1 MLIKSTIYYHFLS
14 SSNAINN
21 VRSIQDRK
29 NLYYLITIF
38 NFILHLYKFNIYKFI
53 LKLVSLAIIKIFRVL
68 NLIFNLIVDILYALP
83 FIILIFVTLLAACS
97 LAIAQEK
104 GTKENPFRIALVK
117 NDSYWAYIQF
127 EIDFKKSLEEFG
139 WLDKV
144 TFPEELQ
151 INWDDVAP
159 ENYKELAIDLLE
171 RDDIDLV
178 VSFGSET
185 SRLLIDNNTK
195 GINILGMC
203 IYNPITAGLV
213 SNNEYSGNPHFTT
226 AVFDNSPAQT
236 MFTVIHEM
244 FNFKKMGI
252 LYTDSIA
259 IKSYSFVDEARS
271 IARNRGFQL
280 IEYDKVDESQGMASC
295 MNGLDYL
302 LDQGIDAIFV
312 PGLPCFDVK
321 RFNLKDFYSKIY
333 ENKIISITGEDW
345 EQMRLFAMVGFITLN
360 SRVKITKFHA
370 QQAIDILS
378 GVSPGDIN
386 MATAADIQLTLNLDG
401 ADRLGLEFDL
411 HFLTNMDVIFLDL
424 VGLE

>member
-1 MLIKSTIYYHFLS
+1 MLIRLKSTYYHFLS
-14 SSNAINN
+14 SSFANN
-21 VRSIQDRK
+21 DARSIQASK
-29 NLYYLITIF
+29 NLSCLNKIF
-38 NFILHLYKFNIYKFI
+38 NFILFLYKFNIYNFI
-53 LKLVSLAIIKIFRVL
+53 LYLVSLTTKNLFRVL
-68 NLIFNLIVDILYALP
+68 NLIVINVLHALA
-83 FIILIFVTLLAACS
+83 FIFFSFVTLLIACS

-104 GTKENPFRIALVK
+104 GTKENPFRIAFVK
-117 NDSYWAYIQF
+117 NENYWAYLQF
-127 EIDFKKSLEEFG
+127 ELDFKKGLEEFG

-151 INWDDVAP
+151 INWDDIAP
-159 ENYKELAIDLLE
+159 ENHKEQAIDVLE
-171 RDDIDLV
+171 RDDIDLI
-178 VSFGSET
+178 VSFGTAT

-195 GINILGMC
+195 GINILGMS
-203 IYNPITAGLV
+203 INNPLSAGLV
-213 SNNEYSGNPHFTT
+213 TNNEYSGNPHFTT
-226 AVFDNSPAQT
+226 AVFNNSPAQT

-252 LYTDSIA
+252 LYTDSI
-259 IKSYSFVDEARS
+259 IVKSYAFVDEARE

-280 IEYDKVDESQGMASC
+280 IEYNKVDDSQGMASC

-312 PGLPCFDVK
+312 PNLSCFDVK

-333 ENKIISITGEDW
+333 ENKIISITAEDW
-345 EQMRLFAMVGFITLN
+345 EQMRLFAMVGFITLD

-378 GVSPGDIN
+378 GISPGDIN
-386 MATAADIQLTLNLDG
+386 MATSADIQLTLNLDG

-424 VGLE
+424 VGLQ